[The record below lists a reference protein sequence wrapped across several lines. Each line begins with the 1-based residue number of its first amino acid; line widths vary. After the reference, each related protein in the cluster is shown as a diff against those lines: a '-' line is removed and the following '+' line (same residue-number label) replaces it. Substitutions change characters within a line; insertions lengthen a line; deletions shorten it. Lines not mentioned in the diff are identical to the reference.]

1 VNYGVG
7 DTIYAFPSSDANGAA
22 ALAADS
28 GEFMLITAIT
38 AANPA
43 VLTVTRGYYNFDGTT
58 TTAIGTLVATDLIER
73 VVRTVTETFGIRYN
87 FDYNRGN
94 PGYHKDLYIENV
106 IPSPGKNIPVTA
118 FYGTLKQ
125 GMVAEIRGDDADDR
139 RAKTY
144 DITLPGYVVSATE
157 GLKEIVFSKDLS
169 QYLAGTAET
178 INGGNIPDHKTS
190 HIYMLGYYYEIKTT
204 ARVVVE
210 VGSAV
215 PKYSDYMIGERDIAT
230 NATIF
235 TFATL
240 ATLQDDDLQTTAYAN
255 ALGATPD
262 DEDAGRAGCTKT
274 DAQIA
279 LDIALSTYAADSS
292 TCGNTGYDIAGM
304 DGSNSPVDQER
315 QSYTTQASVALTGA
329 MSVASA
335 NGVVEDI
342 SLASANTE
350 FARGDAIQ
358 VDGEVEIMMVLSTD
372 TANEIKVMRG
382 AHGTDGTATAL
393 GSSTTINILTRDHG
407 DAGIGVIAAGT
418 YGAATTSAVDKMSNY
433 KNDISFFHSTEGLN
447 QHFCMGTYVEKI
459 ENGMYKCKSISAQAT
474 DVLVT
479 DVDGEV
485 RIPVKA
491 KLTEPYQYVSECSN
505 RGSCDR
511 EAGVCRCYTGYTHDN
526 CDTQTPVC

>member
-1 VNYGVG
+1 
-7 DTIYAFPSSDANGAA
+7 
-22 ALAADS
+22 
-28 GEFMLITAIT
+28 
-38 AANPA
+38 
-43 VLTVTRGYYNFDGTT
+43 
-58 TTAIGTLVATDLIER
+58 
-73 VVRTVTETFGIRYN
+73 
-87 FDYNRGN
+87 
-94 PGYHKDLYIENV
+94 
-106 IPSPGKNIPVTA
+106 
-118 FYGTLKQ
+118 
-125 GMVAEIRGDDADDR
+125 
-139 RAKTY
+139 
-144 DITLPGYVVSATE
+144 VSATE
-157 GLKEIVFSKDLS
+157 GAKEIVFSKDLS
-169 QYLAGTAET
+169 QYLAGTDET